1 MPSILFYSW
10 DNLAR
15 VALVGIP
22 AYVSLILVLRTTGKR
37 TLSKMNAFDLVVTVA
52 LGSTLAT
59 SLLSKDIA
67 LLESVL
73 AFALL
78 CFLQLVVTWL
88 SVRSKKIAGLV
99 KSEPQMLFYKGH
111 FLEDAMRKE
120 RVVRDEVLQA
130 IRSRGLDSLEDVE
143 AIILE
148 TDGTFSVIK
157 QFGRGNDS
165 ALSNV
170 RVLMDD

>member
-1 MPSILFYSW
+1 MAPILFISW

-15 VALVGIP
+15 VAMVGIP

-59 SLLSKDIA
+59 SMLSKDIA
-67 LLESVL
+67 LLESIL

-78 CFLQLVVTWL
+78 CSLQLVVTWL
-88 SVRSKKIAGLV
+88 SVRSEKIARIV
-99 KSEPQMLFYKGH
+99 KSEPQMLFYKGS
-111 FLEDAMRKE
+111 FLDSAMQKE
-120 RVVRDEVLQA
+120 RVVRDEALQA
-130 IRSRGLDSLEDVE
+130 MRSQGLDSLEDVE
-143 AIILE
+143 AIVLE

-157 QFGRGNDS
+157 QTDGKTGS

-170 RVLMDD
+170 RM

>member
-1 MPSILFYSW
+1 M
-10 DNLAR
+10 
-15 VALVGIP
+15 VGIP

-59 SLLSKDIA
+59 SMLSKDIA
-67 LLESVL
+67 LLESIL

-78 CFLQLVVTWL
+78 CSLQLVVTWL
-88 SVRSKKIAGLV
+88 SVRSEKIARIV
-99 KSEPQMLFYKGH
+99 KSEPQMLFYKGS
-111 FLEDAMRKE
+111 FLDSAMQKE
-120 RVVRDEVLQA
+120 RVVRDEALQA
-130 IRSRGLDSLEDVE
+130 MRSQGLDSLEDVE
-143 AIILE
+143 AIVLE

-157 QFGRGNDS
+157 QTDGKTGS

-170 RVLMDD
+170 RM